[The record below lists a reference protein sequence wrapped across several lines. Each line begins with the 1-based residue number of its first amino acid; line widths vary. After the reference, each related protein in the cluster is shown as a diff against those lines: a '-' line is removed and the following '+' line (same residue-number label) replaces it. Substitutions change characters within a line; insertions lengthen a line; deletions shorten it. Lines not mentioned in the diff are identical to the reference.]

1 MTARW
6 SGVFANARRKRLVR
20 KILDPDAGG
29 FPTAIEEVSKSAAS
43 AGARNAN
50 VGCRNGFEA
59 SWCCAQVKPQGE
71 TSRSVER
78 R

>member
-6 SGVFANARRKRLVR
+6 SGVSTNARRKRLVR
-20 KILDPDAGG
+20 KILDSGAGG
-29 FPTAIEEVSKSAAS
+29 FPTAIEGVSKSGAS

-59 SWCCAQVKPQGE
+59 S
-71 TSRSVER
+71 
-78 R
+78 

>member
-20 KILDPDAGG
+20 KILDPGAGR

-50 VGCRNGFEA
+50 VGCRNEFEA
-59 SWCCAQVKPQGE
+59 SWRCAQVKPQGE
-71 TSRSVER
+71 TSRNVER